1 MNSTEPDVPIA
12 EELLT
17 LNVAM
22 LNKYTLPPL
31 NVAMLNK
38 HTLPPEADII
48 YESFLDKAKQGTTS
62 SRLLSLVSFFIRVLL
77 GGCQICGWTFALTCK
92 VSSKDLLNLNRQ
104 WKRHSTTSSDT

>member
-1 MNSTEPDVPIA
+1 MPYYVILQKFMNSTEPDVPIA

-22 LNKYTLPPL
+22 LNKD
-31 NVAMLNK
+31 
-38 HTLPPEADII
+38 TLPPEADII